1 MRFVVGRS
9 SRTALPHRARA
20 LGRGVA
26 PSLGRATGPE
36 SNRRRRRDGAHRGS
50 RRAMRARRWAFESPT
65 RACARTSPA
74 WRAEALAWDFSPA
87 GSQIPLVS
95 VASARD
101 IAGGPWRQSEMQ
113 AEKPW
118 GSILQVFANLL
129 ANVW

>member
-9 SRTALPHRARA
+9 SLTARPHRARA

-36 SNRRRRRDGAHRGS
+36 SNRRWRRDGAHRGS

-87 GSQIPLVS
+87 GRQIP
-95 VASARD
+95 
-101 IAGGPWRQSEMQ
+101 

-118 GSILQVFANLL
+118 GASLQAFANLL